1 METIGQLLPAAV
13 GVALSPIPIIAVIL
27 MLGTARARLNG
38 PAFALGWVLG
48 LAALSALVVVLAGDA
63 DDPDSATATGVNW
76 VQVAIGL
83 LFFGLAWKQWK
94 GRPAPGTDAEMP
106 EWMTKVES
114 ISPASALVLGVTLSA
129 LNPKNMALTA
139 AAAATVAQS
148 GLSDVDTVLAVVAFV
163 VLGSTTVAGAVLFS
177 LVAPRR
183 AEAPLAEIRAFMAR
197 NQAVIMM
204 VILLVLGAKV
214 LGDGLTGLD

>member
-1 METIGQLLPAAV
+1 
-13 GVALSPIPIIAVIL
+13 